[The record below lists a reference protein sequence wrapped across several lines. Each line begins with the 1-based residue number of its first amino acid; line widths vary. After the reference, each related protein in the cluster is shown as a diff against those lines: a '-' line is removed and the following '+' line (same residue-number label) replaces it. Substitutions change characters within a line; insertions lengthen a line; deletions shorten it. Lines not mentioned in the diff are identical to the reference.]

1 MKLSIVSLVGDLFKD
16 VEWFLKDLQDQEN
29 QDFEIILCIDK
40 KQSNMLESLK
50 EYFLLFGSR
59 LKVILNSRVDSYQ
72 LNLINAFKIARGDFL
87 VVLNSENTLRK
98 RYVSNII
105 EEATKYSADILEFK
119 PRLVGSIRWKPKARL
134 KLLNKVDINKMQSTY
149 AYTFPFVFNKV
160 YKKTL
165 YKKLTKY
172 VPSNLNDTK
181 MCVELNY
188 ILFSEAKTYMYLDYR
203 VYREFIN
210 SNTWFNSRHV
220 LDSFNNIEN
229 YYKEHNPKV
238 LDEISYAKMYAIKLM
253 LTGFLN
259 ETTFTYK
266 RIYKYEKEQI
276 QEKRSI
282 MFIKRHYDLVTKLE
296 NMSVKND
303 FYKSNIYLANANDES
318 KLMQKPL
325 YKIKKMKVL
334 DFLE

>member
-16 VEWFLKDLQDQEN
+16 IEWFLKDLKDQDN
-29 QDFEIILCIDK
+29 QDFEIILFINK
-40 KQSNMLESLK
+40 KQINILESLK

-59 LKVILNSRVDSYQ
+59 LKVVFNNKVDSYQ
-72 LNLINAFKIARGDFL
+72 LNLTSAFKIARGDFL
-87 VVLNSENTLRK
+87 VVINSENTLRK
-98 RYVSNII
+98 KYVSNII
-105 EEATKYSADILEFK
+105 NEAEKYSADILEFK
-119 PRLVGSIRWKPKARL
+119 PRLIGSIRWKPKARL
-134 KLLNKVDINKMQSTY
+134 KLINKVDINKMQSTY
-149 AYTFPFVFNKV
+149 AYTFPFIFNKV
-160 YKKTL
+160 YKKNL
-165 YKKLTKY
+165 YKKLVKY
-172 VPSNLNDTK
+172 MPSNLNDTK

-220 LDSFNNIEN
+220 LDSFNIVEN
-229 YYKEHNPKV
+229 YFKENNPKI
-238 LDEISYAKMYAIKLM
+238 LEEINYAKIYTIKLL

-276 QEKRSI
+276 QEKRSLT
-282 MFIKRHYDLVTKLE
+282 FVKRHYELIDKLE
-296 NMSVKND
+296 SNAIKND
-303 FYKSNIYLANANDES
+303 FFKSNIYLASDNDES
-318 KLMQKPL
+318 KLLKKPL
-325 YKIKKMKVL
+325 YKIKKMKIL